1 MIGAFRKFS
10 TSSAAAIV
18 FGLLLVA
25 LVATGGLT
33 GRNPL
38 GGATGSGEL
47 ADVGGRAVKTADF
60 LRRLDTVWKQE
71 REQRPELTQADLV
84 RQGGDREVLDLILS
98 LFAIDEMAER
108 QGVVAGPQQV
118 AEAIRAI
125 PAFQLGGAFDVTKY
139 KQALAQSRLSQNEFE
154 KELGQD
160 LVRDQFSRGIGI
172 GGDAP
177 ERLGKAYVSLLLE
190 QRAGLVVRVPFDRFA
205 GNLPTPDEKQL
216 TAFMDE
222 NKRAFSIPELRRFQY
237 VQLDLDTVVQSIK
250 PTDQQ
255 LKQAL
260 EQNIADYGGAEQ
272 RTIEQ
277 ALAPDEATAAKVTAR
292 LKKGES
298 FAAAAQAELGLTAG
312 DLALGKLTETAYA
325 AQSSPEVAAS
335 AFRAKAGETV
345 GPLKSSLGYYLV
357 HIAGVEPPAVSSFEA
372 VRAALTVKVQRELA
386 VDKLYDLS
394 RKLDDD
400 LAAGATLEEA
410 AKKLNLPVQTAG
422 PVSVTG
428 RRKDGSDAELS
439 ASVVP
444 ILTAVFTQQLEDEPK
459 IEKLGENSYYV
470 AKTLEIIPTALRPLA
485 EIRPQVE
492 AAWRQRQMAERA
504 KVLAD
509 KLVAGVRKGG
519 RLDTL
524 AKAEGIAQ
532 IQPVQG
538 ARLQVL
544 QNQNIPAV
552 IRLMFSLPNGQAGY
566 APAERD
572 AALYVVQVLTSQPGN
587 PDQPQGRQLLAQTQR
602 DVGGL
607 SSRELSESFAL
618 AIRQSL
624 GVTYNQKAIDA
635 TRKRLLGDG

>member
-255 LKQAL
+255 
-260 EQNIADYGGAEQ
+260 IG
-272 RTIEQ
+272 
-277 ALAPDEATAAKVTAR
+277 
-292 LKKGES
+292 
-298 FAAAAQAELGLTAG
+298 
-312 DLALGKLTETAYA
+312 
-325 AQSSPEVAAS
+325 
-335 AFRAKAGETV
+335 RAHV
-345 GPLKSSLGYYLV
+345 
-357 HIAGVEPPAVSSFEA
+357 
-372 VRAALTVKVQRELA
+372 
-386 VDKLYDLS
+386 
-394 RKLDDD
+394 
-400 LAAGATLEEA
+400 
-410 AKKLNLPVQTAG
+410 
-422 PVSVTG
+422 
-428 RRKDGSDAELS
+428 
-439 ASVVP
+439 
-444 ILTAVFTQQLEDEPK
+444 
-459 IEKLGENSYYV
+459 
-470 AKTLEIIPTALRPLA
+470 
-485 EIRPQVE
+485 
-492 AAWRQRQMAERA
+492 
-504 KVLAD
+504 
-509 KLVAGVRKGG
+509 
-519 RLDTL
+519 
-524 AKAEGIAQ
+524 
-532 IQPVQG
+532 
-538 ARLQVL
+538 
-544 QNQNIPAV
+544 
-552 IRLMFSLPNGQAGY
+552 
-566 APAERD
+566 
-572 AALYVVQVLTSQPGN
+572 
-587 PDQPQGRQLLAQTQR
+587 
-602 DVGGL
+602 
-607 SSRELSESFAL
+607 
-618 AIRQSL
+618 
-624 GVTYNQKAIDA
+624 
-635 TRKRLLGDG
+635 

>member
-1 MIGAFRKFS
+1 
-10 TSSAAAIV
+10 
-18 FGLLLVA
+18 
-25 LVATGGLT
+25 
-33 GRNPL
+33 
-38 GGATGSGEL
+38 
-47 ADVGGRAVKTADF
+47 
-60 LRRLDTVWKQE
+60 
-71 REQRPELTQADLV
+71 
-84 RQGGDREVLDLILS
+84 
-98 LFAIDEMAER
+98 MAER

-255 LKQAL
+255 LKQAF

-292 LKKGES
+292 LKNGES

-372 VRAALTVKVQRELA
+372 VRPALTVKVQRELA

-400 LAAGATLEEA
+400 LAAGTTLEEA
-410 AKKLNLPVQTAG
+410 AKN
-422 PVSVTG
+422 
-428 RRKDGSDAELS
+428 
-439 ASVVP
+439 
-444 ILTAVFTQQLEDEPK
+444 
-459 IEKLGENSYYV
+459 
-470 AKTLEIIPTALRPLA
+470 
-485 EIRPQVE
+485 
-492 AAWRQRQMAERA
+492 
-504 KVLAD
+504 
-509 KLVAGVRKGG
+509 
-519 RLDTL
+519 
-524 AKAEGIAQ
+524 
-532 IQPVQG
+532 
-538 ARLQVL
+538 
-544 QNQNIPAV
+544 
-552 IRLMFSLPNGQAGY
+552 
-566 APAERD
+566 
-572 AALYVVQVLTSQPGN
+572 
-587 PDQPQGRQLLAQTQR
+587 
-602 DVGGL
+602 
-607 SSRELSESFAL
+607 
-618 AIRQSL
+618 
-624 GVTYNQKAIDA
+624 
-635 TRKRLLGDG
+635 